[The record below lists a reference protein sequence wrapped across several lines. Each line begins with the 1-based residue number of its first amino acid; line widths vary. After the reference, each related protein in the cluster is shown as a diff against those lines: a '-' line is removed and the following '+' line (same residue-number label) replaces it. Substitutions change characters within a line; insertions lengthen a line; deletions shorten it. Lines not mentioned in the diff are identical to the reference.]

1 MDDFQINLLAE
12 DTLAVDLHTYS
23 TRPDEGGFDSTVTCR
38 SAPCIIY
45 CNKSWGRAPLQDRMY
60 EYIWYDQ
67 EMPHCEHTDTSRCTM
82 AKNGSACASSGTSV
96 TRAGPQT
103 ESDNFVTLV
112 LCIRRHS
119 VLLSVPLL

>member
-12 DTLAVDLHTYS
+12 DTLAVDLPLTFAHTRRVQ
-23 TRPDEGGFDSTVTCR
+23 TKGGFDSTYTRR

-45 CNKSWGRAPLQDRMY
+45 CNKSWGRAPLQDRKY

-96 TRAGPQT
+96 TRAGPP
-103 ESDNFVTLV
+103 DRV
-112 LCIRRHS
+112 R
-119 VLLSVPLL
+119 